1 MSRKTDRRTAGM
13 KAFLEQLSR
22 RVLLC
27 DGGMGTMLYAKGIY
41 INTCFDELN
50 LTGAGLVREVHAEYV
65 KAGVDII
72 ETNTFGANRFKL
84 KKYGLDDKVAAINR
98 AGVDIAREA
107 AGADILV
114 AGSMGPLGVSVE
126 PWGPT
131 SAVDAESAFAEQ
143 AKSLADAGVD
153 LFILET
159 FSDLNEIRL
168 ALRAVRRAGKGLP
181 VQAQM
186 TIEENGNSLY
196 GTTPEVFT
204 RRLEEWRADV
214 VGVNCS
220 VGPAATLE
228 CVEKMAAVT
237 SLPLSAMPNAGLPRQ
252 FDGRNIYLCSPDYMA
267 EYAKR
272 FILAGVKV
280 VGGCCGTTPAHIKA
294 MRGAIRALQPPRRP
308 AAAIP
313 SQEKPGVLFRVVPRR
328 DRSGLGRKLEDG
340 EFVTSIEIVPPRGFD
355 ASKALAAV
363 RELGERGIDGVNI
376 PDGPRASARMSS
388 MALAFLLAGE
398 SRIEPIL
405 HYTCRDR
412 NLLGMQSDLLGIYAH
427 GIRNLLIITGD
438 PPKMGDYPDAT
449 AVFDVDSI
457 GLTHVVS
464 ALNRGVDIGG
474 KEMEGPTGFLI
485 GVGANP
491 CALNP
496 DLEIARFEAKVR
508 AGADFAITQPVFDVG
523 KLEDFLSRIAGFRIP
538 VIAGIWPFSSLRNA
552 EFMRNEVPGVH
563 VSDEVL
569 ERMRQA
575 QEKGPEAAREEGVRI
590 AREILTAIRGL
601 VQGVQISPPLG
612 RYDLALRVIE

>member
-1 MSRKTDRRTAGM
+1 M
-13 KAFLEQLSR
+13 KAFLDHLSR

-41 INTCFDELN
+41 LNTCFDELN
-50 LTGAGLVREVHAEYV
+50 LSGAGLVREVHDEYV
-65 KAGVDII
+65 RAGVDII

-84 KKYGLDDKVAAINR
+84 KKYGLDDKVAAING
-98 AGVDIAREA
+98 AGVDIARGA
-107 AGADILV
+107 AGADVLV
-114 AGSMGPLGVSVE
+114 AGSIGPLGVSIE
-126 PWGPT
+126 PWGST
-131 SAVDAESAFAEQ
+131 SAADAEAAFAEQ
-143 AKSLADAGVD
+143 AQSLADAGVD

-168 ALRAVRRAGKGLP
+168 ALRAVRRTGKGLP

-252 FDGRNIYLCSPDYMA
+252 VDGRNIYLCSPDYMA

-280 VGGCCGTTPAHIKA
+280 LGGCCGTTPAHIKA
-294 MRGAIRALQPPRRP
+294 MRGAIRALQPPRRS
-308 AAAIP
+308 AAAVP
-313 SQEKPGVLFRVVPRR
+313 SQEKANVEVRVIPRR
-328 DRSGLGRKLEDG
+328 DRSELGRKLEDG

-363 RELGERGIDGVNI
+363 RELGQLGVDGVNI

-427 GIRNLLIITGD
+427 GIRNLLIVTGD

-474 KEMEGPTGFLI
+474 KEMEGPTGFFI

-491 CALNP
+491 CAINP
-496 DLEIARFEAKVR
+496 DLEVARFEAKVR
-508 AGADFAITQPVFDVG
+508 AGADFAITQPVFDVP
-523 KLEDFLSRIAGFRIP
+523 KLEEFLSRIAGFRIP
-538 VIAGIWPFSSLRNA
+538 VIAGIWPFSSFRNA

-563 VSDEVL
+563 VPDEVL

-575 QEKGPEAAREEGVRI
+575 QEGGPEAAREEGVRI
-590 AREILTAIRGL
+590 AREILAAIRGF

>member
-1 MSRKTDRRTAGM
+1 MAGM
-13 KAFLEQLSR
+13 SAFLDHLSC

-41 INTCFDELN
+41 FNSCFDELN
-50 LTGAGLVREVHAEYV
+50 LTNAGLVRGVHAEYV

-98 AGVDIAREA
+98 AGVEIARGA

-114 AGSMGPLGVSVE
+114 AGSIGPLGVSIE

-131 SAVDAESAFAEQ
+131 SAVDAEAAFAEQ

-168 ALRAVRRAGKGLP
+168 ALEAVRKVGKGLP

-186 TIEENGNSLY
+186 TIQENGNSLY

-228 CVEKMAAVT
+228 CIEKMAAVT

-308 AAAIP
+308 TLAIP
-313 SQEKPGVLFRVVPRR
+313 SQEKSGLPVEVVPKR
-328 DRSGLGRKLEDG
+328 DRSALGRKLEDG
-340 EFVTSIEIVPPRGFD
+340 EFVTTIEIVPPRGYN

-363 RELGERGIDGVNI
+363 RELGERGVDGVNI

-388 MALAFLLAGE
+388 MALAFLLVGE
-398 SRIEPIL
+398 SRTEPIL

-474 KEMEGPTGFLI
+474 KEMEGPTGFHI

-491 CALNP
+491 CALNL
-496 DLEIARFEAKVR
+496 DLEISRFEAKVR
-508 AGADFAITQPVFDVG
+508 AGADFAVTQPVFDVG
-523 KLEDFLSRIAGFRIP
+523 KLKDFLSRIAGFRIP
-538 VIAGIWPFSSLRNA
+538 LIAGIWPFSSLRNA

-563 VSDEVL
+563 VPDEVL
-569 ERMRQA
+569 DRMRQA
-575 QEKGPEAAREEGVRI
+575 QERGPEAAREEGVRI
-590 AREILTAIRGL
+590 AREILTAVRGL